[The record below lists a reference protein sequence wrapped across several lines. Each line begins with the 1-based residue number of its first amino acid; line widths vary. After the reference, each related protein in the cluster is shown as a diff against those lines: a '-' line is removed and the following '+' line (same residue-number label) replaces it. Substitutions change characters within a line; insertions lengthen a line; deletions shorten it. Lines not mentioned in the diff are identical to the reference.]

1 MDGLPDLLLLY
12 LAGMVSS
19 VVLVVSTMVAYV
31 ASERRAVAYLKRAA
45 RLPEATR
52 WYDLS
57 TRVQELERERN
68 TLQNELVSAKEI
80 IEAADRM
87 QRRIEQIAEDL
98 RQKEQDEAEL
108 RRVQADYAQA
118 SELLAETREEAA
130 RLNGEK
136 AKAEF
141 EWEGLRD
148 DSARL
153 EKRVD
158 EQKAELARID
168 HHVQGLRSREDEF
181 RHTLLELRSEVESRR
196 VEMNELS
203 SRRDSLA
210 SEISRLRKELESLSD
225 ARYHLEESLK
235 READLKASI
244 QGLERRLEHEQ
255 DHLAAIREKTGARDP
270 AGADAKH
277 VLQELWL
284 PVTETKEFGGT
295 EEVTSGR
302 KEAEALDGVRQYLQD
317 HGLRFPDRVVNAF
330 HTSLKCADDT
340 PLLVLAGISGTGKS
354 LLPRRYAEAMG
365 IHFLHTPVQ
374 PRWDGPQ
381 DLLGFYN
388 YLENRYKA
396 TLLLRALLQHDQFSR
411 SWTPQEFVDAS
422 DHLLMVLLDEMNL
435 ARVEYYFS
443 EFLSR
448 LEMRRDINRDDPTD
462 VRKAEIP
469 VEVGR
474 LASIKDD
481 DPVRVFVD
489 SNVMFVGTINEDEST
504 LSMSDKVVDRANIM
518 RFGRPQDLADV
529 PSISV
534 GISDHRAKQSLGKS
548 NWSEWVSVARNH
560 DPDSEH
566 EKLIGQLNDALEQ
579 VGRPFGYRTRRAI
592 LTYISMYPDQN
603 ETGFRNAIA
612 DQIEQRI
619 LPKLRGVDVTEQ
631 AGRRAVDEV
640 KDVVTR
646 LDDDR
651 LLDAVERGADQ
662 GTDLFVW
669 SGVDRSTE

>member
-1 MDGLPDLLLLY
+1 MEALPDLLLPY

-19 VVLVVSTMVAYV
+19 VVLVVSTIVAYV
-31 ASERRAVAYLKRAA
+31 VSERRAVAYLKRAA

-68 TLQNELVSAKEI
+68 TLQEELVSAKEI

-87 QRRIEQIAEDL
+87 QRRIEQIEEDL
-98 RQKEQDEAEL
+98 RQKEQEEAEL

-118 SELLAETREEAA
+118 SEQLAETREEAA

-141 EWEGLRD
+141 EREGLRD

-168 HHVQGLRSREDEF
+168 HDVQKLRSREDEF

-203 SRRDSLA
+203 SRRDTLV

-270 AGADAKH
+270 ASADAKH

-284 PVTETKEFGGT
+284 PVTETKEFGDT
-295 EEVTSGR
+295 EEVTSAR

-317 HGLRFPDRVVNAF
+317 RGLRFPDRVVNAF

-365 IHFLHTPVQ
+365 IHFLPTPVQ

-396 TLLLRALLQHDQFSR
+396 TPLLRALLQHDQCPR
-411 SWTPQEFVDAS
+411 TWRPQEFVDAS
-422 DHLLMVLLDEMNL
+422 NHLLLVLLDEMNL

-448 LEMRRDINRDDPTD
+448 LEMRRDIDRDDPTD

-489 SNVMFVGTINEDEST
+489 SNVLFVGTINEDEST
-504 LSMSDKVVDRANIM
+504 LSVSDKVVDRANIM
-518 RFGRPQDLADV
+518 RFGRPQDLAV
-529 PSISV
+529 PSASGDV
-534 GISDHRAKQSLGKS
+534 SEHRATQPLA
-548 NWSEWVSVARNH
+548 NADWSAWVGAGRSYE
-560 DPDSEH
+560 PDTADDSMIA
-566 EKLIGQLNDALEQ
+566 KLNDALEN

-592 LTYISMYPDQN
+592 LTYVSRYPDRT
-603 ETGFRNAIA
+603 EIGRRHALA

-631 AGRRAVDEV
+631 SGRRAIDDVKEIIMEVDDE
-640 KDVVTR
+640 K
-646 LDDDR
+646 
-651 LLDAVERGADQ
+651 LLEAVERGADH

-669 SGVDRSTE
+669 SGVDRSAE